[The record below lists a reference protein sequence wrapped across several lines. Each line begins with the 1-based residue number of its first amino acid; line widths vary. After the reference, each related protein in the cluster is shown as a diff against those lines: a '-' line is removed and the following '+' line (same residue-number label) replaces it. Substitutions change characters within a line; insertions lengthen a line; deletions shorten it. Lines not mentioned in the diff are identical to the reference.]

1 MQVSRK
7 LINGLGI
14 CDMSLPVFI
23 NELTGK
29 PKIDEEYLWVCIQV
43 SICVYHDIFQL
54 EIVVGPLGA
63 MSVLEDAHQ
72 LVGNIDDFL
81 DLLHPIEF
89 AEILLKTHFV
99 KWHDKERH

>member
-1 MQVSRK
+1 MQVARK
-7 LINGLGI
+7 LVYGLGI
-14 CDMSLPVFI
+14 CDMSLAVFI
-23 NELTGK
+23 NEFTGK
-29 PKIDEEYLWVCIQV
+29 TEIDEEYFWVCIQV
-43 SICVYHDIFQL
+43 SICVNHDIFKL
-54 EIVVGPLGA
+54 EIVIGPLGA
-63 MSVLEDAHQ
+63 MSVLEDANQ